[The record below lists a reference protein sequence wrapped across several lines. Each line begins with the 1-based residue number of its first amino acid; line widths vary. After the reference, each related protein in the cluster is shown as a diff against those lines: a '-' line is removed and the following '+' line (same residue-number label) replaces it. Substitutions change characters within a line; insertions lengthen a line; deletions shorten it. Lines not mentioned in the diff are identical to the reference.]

1 MQPRGLV
8 ICELSLVQGGSAHTL
23 SVLWQVVLDTPLRL
37 SSTWL
42 PFRGSVVAGFTVKT
56 SSEVEES
63 VHWHCSLGKRG
74 SVGINLPRLQNL
86 PRLEN
91 LPRSFSVPESLPVFS
106 FRG

>member
-1 MQPRGLV
+1 M
-8 ICELSLVQGGSAHTL
+8 QGGSAHTL

-42 PFRGSVVAGFTVKT
+42 PLRGSVVAGFTVKT

-74 SVGINLPRLQNL
+74 SVGINLPR
-86 PRLEN
+86 PPKSSKTRKS
-91 LPRSFSVPESLPVFS
+91 PKKFF
-106 FRG
+106 GA